1 MELQLTIRS
10 REGVLF
16 TDTVQSLTAKN
27 SSGTFDIL
35 PEHENFI
42 TLVDESVAVT
52 TSAGQRITIPISNAL
67 LKVSRNQVSIYLGI
81 RK

>member
-16 TDTVQSLTAKN
+16 TYTVKSFTPKN

-42 TLVDESVAVT
+42 TLVDESVTVT
-52 TSAGQRITIPISNAL
+52 MSSGQRIAIPISNAL
-67 LKVSRNQVSIYLGI
+67 LKVTRNQVSIYLGI